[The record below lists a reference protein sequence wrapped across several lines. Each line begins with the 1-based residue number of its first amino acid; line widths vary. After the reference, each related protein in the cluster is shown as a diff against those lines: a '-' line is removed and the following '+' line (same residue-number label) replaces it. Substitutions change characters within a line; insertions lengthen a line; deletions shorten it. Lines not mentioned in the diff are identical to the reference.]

1 MSTQL
6 SFLSSVSAF
15 AKPFTKSAAIASK
28 DPLVVAKERFAAVA
42 DESIKLIKAA
52 NDKGFWF
59 KKHGDGY
66 VVTLKNGAAMLKD
79 CSFAVGS
86 AADAIK
92 LLEKAKEAAAG
103 GEFDELFKA
112 TARAPK
118 KPKAEAAAPAVEPSA
133 APAPATPV
141 AAPTAPSKSKRK

>member
-15 AKPFTKSAAIASK
+15 AKPFVKSSAVADR

-52 NDKGFWF
+52 AEKGFWF

-66 VVTLKNGAAMLKD
+66 VVTLKNGAAVLKD

-92 LLEKAKEAAAG
+92 LLEKAKEAAG
-103 GEFDELFKA
+103 KGEFDELFKS
-112 TARAPK
+112 TARVVRK
-118 KPKAEAAAPAVEPSA
+118 KSDAAPAAAESTA
-133 APAPATPV
+133 APAPATPQN
-141 AAPTAPSKSKRK
+141 APAAPSKSKRK